1 MKALCYLEG
10 AIVVN
15 NSEKPEVR
23 ELLEKISKA
32 LLDNYDKLTN
42 VNFQRI
48 TQALVS
54 SGLTVESA
62 SLRTLLVKYMKEHI
76 NDATFSADTKLNMV
90 RVFEQAKIEKNVV
103 KDLLHG
109 ELSKINTDESIESLH
124 WEQFELFITNLIEI
138 EGKDLSNESQGQ
150 ILNLLKEV
158 SSPYVSVI
166 AGKILIKYGMN
177 YDLVPKL
184 WDQIGQNMFESKVID
199 IPTDQFAALASFIA
213 LSGYKNQDVW
223 KHIKEKIVLSSK
235 FLDASSYIDMRN
247 AFVKKLPEE
256 RAFISY
262 LEMKTIGRFFMFG
275 RSQKSPLIP
284 SKTNQKKKVPVAIE
298 QALEYRTA

>member
-1 MKALCYLEG
+1 
-10 AIVVN
+10 
-15 NSEKPEVR
+15 
-23 ELLEKISKA
+23 
-32 LLDNYDKLTN
+32 
-42 VNFQRI
+42 
-48 TQALVS
+48 
-54 SGLTVESA
+54 
-62 SLRTLLVKYMKEHI
+62 MKEHI

-184 WDQIGQNMFESKVID
+184 WD
-199 IPTDQFAALASFIA
+199 
-213 LSGYKNQDVW
+213 
-223 KHIKEKIVLSSK
+223 
-235 FLDASSYIDMRN
+235 
-247 AFVKKLPEE
+247 
-256 RAFISY
+256 
-262 LEMKTIGRFFMFG
+262 
-275 RSQKSPLIP
+275 
-284 SKTNQKKKVPVAIE
+284 
-298 QALEYRTA
+298 

>member
-124 WEQFELFITNLIEI
+124 WEQFELFITNLI
-138 EGKDLSNESQGQ
+138 
-150 ILNLLKEV
+150 
-158 SSPYVSVI
+158 
-166 AGKILIKYGMN
+166 
-177 YDLVPKL
+177 
-184 WDQIGQNMFESKVID
+184 
-199 IPTDQFAALASFIA
+199 
-213 LSGYKNQDVW
+213 
-223 KHIKEKIVLSSK
+223 
-235 FLDASSYIDMRN
+235 
-247 AFVKKLPEE
+247 
-256 RAFISY
+256 
-262 LEMKTIGRFFMFG
+262 
-275 RSQKSPLIP
+275 
-284 SKTNQKKKVPVAIE
+284 
-298 QALEYRTA
+298 

>member
-1 MKALCYLEG
+1 MNNTHIIDNLTSSRDFLDDIVKALCYLEG

-184 WDQIGQNMFESKVID
+184 WD
-199 IPTDQFAALASFIA
+199 
-213 LSGYKNQDVW
+213 
-223 KHIKEKIVLSSK
+223 
-235 FLDASSYIDMRN
+235 
-247 AFVKKLPEE
+247 
-256 RAFISY
+256 
-262 LEMKTIGRFFMFG
+262 
-275 RSQKSPLIP
+275 
-284 SKTNQKKKVPVAIE
+284 
-298 QALEYRTA
+298 